1 MFFTESEFV
10 HDSTIIRVTTWFKL
24 ITSQS
29 LSTFRLEC
37 RKTANS
43 KVEGT

>member
-24 ITSQS
+24 ITISQS
-29 LSTFRLEC
+29 LYFSTRVL
-37 RKTANS
+37 
-43 KVEGT
+43 